1 MTSPTPTKEFFLSNN
16 NLPIFKSELTNGSE
30 LRVLGSHDGSILKI
44 IESLHMIITI
54 GALSAI

>member
-30 LRVLGSHDGSILKI
+30 LRVLGSHDDPY
-44 IESLHMIITI
+44 
-54 GALSAI
+54 